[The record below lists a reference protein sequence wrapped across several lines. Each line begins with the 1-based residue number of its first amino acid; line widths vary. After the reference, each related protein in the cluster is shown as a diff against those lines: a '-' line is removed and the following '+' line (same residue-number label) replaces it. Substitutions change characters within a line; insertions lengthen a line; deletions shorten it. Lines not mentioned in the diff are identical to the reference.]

1 MSEVNSIT
9 EIEYRPIA
17 GFPGY
22 RVGSDGSVWSSK
34 RSGSTR
40 CNFPWKCKSPGI
52 DTNGYPFV
60 KLYGDDL
67 KIVSVHRLVLEA
79 FIGPCPE
86 GMEACH
92 NNGVRTDNRV
102 ENLRWDT
109 HDENMHDA
117 FRHGTLTPRQP
128 RQKKVRR
135 SFKGE
140 ASPQAKL
147 TDDAVRIILSTP
159 QKWGVC
165 AALSRQ
171 FGVSAVTILRVR
183 QRKLWTHVT

>member
-60 KLYGDDL
+60 KLYG
-67 KIVSVHRLVLEA
+67 
-79 FIGPCPE
+79 
-86 GMEACH
+86 
-92 NNGVRTDNRV
+92 
-102 ENLRWDT
+102 
-109 HDENMHDA
+109 
-117 FRHGTLTPRQP
+117 
-128 RQKKVRR
+128 
-135 SFKGE
+135 GE